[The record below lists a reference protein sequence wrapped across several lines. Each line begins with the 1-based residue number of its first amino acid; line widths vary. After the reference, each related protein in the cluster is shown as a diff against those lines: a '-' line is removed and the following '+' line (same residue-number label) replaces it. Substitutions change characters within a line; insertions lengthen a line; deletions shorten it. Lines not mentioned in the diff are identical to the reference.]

1 MQAVSES
8 SSRST
13 SSDLLGGLF
22 YWPQVD
28 TKGSFHDHVP
38 KEIATTPGAH
48 RENRH
53 PLQPDTAASS
63 SAPVALRCCL
73 VLLES
78 ILNHCSILSGLPD
91 WTEKPLES
99 KGHT

>member
-38 KEIATTPGAH
+38 KEIATIPGAH
-48 RENRH
+48 RENHH

-63 SAPVALRCCL
+63 SAPVALT
-73 VLLES
+73 VLSSPVGEHLKS
-78 ILNHCSILSGLPD
+78 LFHFIRSP
-91 WTEKPLES
+91 
-99 KGHT
+99 